1 MEKENDTKKV
11 EDAAVKTAA
20 PSTETKTAAAP
31 VAAPKTVATPT
42 SSAAP
47 TAGGAL
53 RRNTTGPRGRS
64 GGAGGPQGRGGRGRR
79 QRRPER
85 PRSEFDH
92 KIVSIRRVTRVMA
105 GGRRFSFS
113 VGVVAGDKKGRV
125 GVGVG
130 KASDTALAIDKAL
143 RNAEKNMT
151 KIRISKNGSISHEVD
166 TKYASSRVLIMP
178 APGRGIIAG
187 SSVRTVLEL
196 SGLKDVGAKIFSRS
210 KNKINNARAAVQA
223 LSSLK

>member
-1 MEKENDTKKV
+1 MDKEQETKKA
-11 EDAAVKTAA
+11 EGAVAEKA
-20 PSTETKTAAAP
+20 
-31 VAAPKTVATPT
+31 ATPT
-42 SSAAP
+42 TAAKPQSAP
-47 TAGGAL
+47 TGAP
-53 RRNTTGPRGRS
+53 RGRHTGPSRGRS
-64 GGAGGPQGRGGRGRR
+64 GGPQGKGGQRRGRP
-79 QRRPER
+79 RRPER

-92 KIVSIRRVTRVMA
+92 KIVSIRRVTRVVS

-113 VGVVAGDKKGRV
+113 VGIVAGDKKGRV

-151 KIRISKNGSISHEVD
+151 RIKIAKNGSIAHEVD

-178 APGRGIIAG
+178 APARGIIAG

-196 SGLKDVGAKIFSRS
+196 AGLKDVGAKIFSRS
-210 KNKINNARAAVQA
+210 KNKINNARAAIEA
-223 LSSLK
+223 LGQLS